1 MFSGIIKDT
10 GRILKKDKNRIFVE
24 MNASNL
30 KKGDS
35 ISINGVC
42 LTAVDIENQGI
53 WFDVSEK
60 TFAITNLKSAE
71 VVNIELPLKAGD
83 FISGHF
89 VTGHVDTKIKILK
102 IENFGKF
109 KKFFFELPD
118 EYRKLIALRGSVA
131 LDGISLTVAEI
142 QEKSFSVNI
151 IPETLKAT
159 NFSFKKEGDFVNFE
173 ADVFARYISNF
184 LEKKE
189 GLTKEKILK
198 WL

>member
-1 MFSGIIKDT
+1 MFSGIIKQT
-10 GRILKKDKNRIFVE
+10 GRILKREPNRIFVE
-24 MNASNL
+24 MDSSGL

-35 ISINGVC
+35 VSVNGVC
-42 LTAVDIENQGI
+42 LTAAEFEKKGV

-71 VVNIELPLKAGD
+71 VVNIEFPLKAGD

-102 IENFGKF
+102 IENLGEF
-109 KKFFFELPD
+109 KKFFFELPE
-118 EYRKLIALRGSVA
+118 EYRKLVALRGSVA
-131 LDGISLTVAEI
+131 LDGVSLTVEGI
-142 QEKSFSVNI
+142 QERSFSVNV

-159 NFSFKKEGDFVNFE
+159 NFSLKKEGNFVNFE

-184 LEKKE
+184 AEKKE